1 MAGGKDCLRSSLR
14 PSMVSLTETETV
26 VASPVNVRTS
36 ISISLAAIGHS
47 LKSQPSKSE
56 ILTLLFFFLDN

>member
-26 VASPVNVRTS
+26 VTSPINVRTS

-56 ILTLLFFFLDN
+56 TLTLFCVLVN